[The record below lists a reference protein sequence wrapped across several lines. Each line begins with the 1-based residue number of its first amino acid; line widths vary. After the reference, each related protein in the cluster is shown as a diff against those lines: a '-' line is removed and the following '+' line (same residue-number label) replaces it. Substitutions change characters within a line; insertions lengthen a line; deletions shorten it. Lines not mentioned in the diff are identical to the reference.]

1 MALRNDAATL
11 AAFVWVTLGVS
22 PTHSEEFASPR
33 FVNGVAIGVVA
44 AGSEFTCGVLES
56 GGVRCWGR
64 NDVGQLGN
72 ENQIISA
79 TPGSRTQL
87 AVRSITSAIA
97 VTAGGAHACAL
108 LSSGGVRC
116 WGRNSNGQLGD
127 GTTNNSFVPTTIAS
141 LGTLTAQASAVSAG
155 DQHTCAIVQNP
166 VSLSPPSVRCW
177 GSNAYGQLGRGT
189 TGGDFSTPAVVPGTS
204 GAIAVAAGG
213 RHSCAVLATRAVVC
227 WGFNGNGQLGDGTTT
242 QRNTATT
249 AVTGINTA
257 WVVTAGQAHSCAGL
271 QGGGPFQCWGDNGLG
286 RLGNGG
292 LTPPQSLTPV
302 SVVTPPTQW
311 TVEQIAAGADFACGI
326 AHSPQGRDVY
336 CWGGNSAGQ
345 LGAGDFASNPTPR
358 IAPVPRSGSPL
369 DNPEVITAGK
379 DHACALIR
387 FSTSQR
393 IVCWG
398 ANTYGQVGNDA
409 LKNSATPVTIA
420 PMKCSLDIDS
430 DGTIGLGTDWLLLAR
445 ARMGLSGDAVLS
457 DALGANAVRKTWPD
471 IRSYLE
477 TSCAM
482 TNLAE

>member
-1 MALRNDAATL
+1 MALRNGAATL

-33 FVNGVAIGVVA
+33 FVNGVAVGVVA

-56 GGVRCWGR
+56 GGLRCWGR

-87 AVRSITSAIA
+87 AVRSITNATA
-97 VTAGGAHACAL
+97 VTAGSAHACAL
-108 LSSGGVRC
+108 LSTGGVRC
-116 WGRNSNGQLGD
+116 WGRNTTGQLGD
-127 GTTNNSFVPTTIAS
+127 GTTNNSFVPTTVTG
-141 LGTLTAQASAVSAG
+141 LGTLTSQVSAVSAG
-155 DQHTCAIVQNP
+155 DQHTCAIVVNP

-227 WGFNGNGQLGDGTTT
+227 WGFNANGQLGDGTTT
-242 QRNTATT
+242 QRNTATP
-249 AVTGINTA
+249 VSGINTA
-257 WVVTAGQAHSCAGL
+257 WVVTAGAAHTCAGL
-271 QGGGPFQCWGDNGLG
+271 QGGGFRCWGDNGLG

-292 LTPPQSLTPV
+292 LVASSTPTIVLM
-302 SVVTPPTQW
+302 PPTLF
-311 TVEQIAAGADFACGI
+311 THEQVAAGADFTCGI
-326 AHSPQGRDVY
+326 AASAPDPDVY
-336 CWGGNSAGQ
+336 CWGGNNSGQ
-345 LGAGDFASNPTPR
+345 LGAGDFTSSTTPR
-358 IAPVPRSGSPL
+358 VAPVPRSGSPL
-369 DNPEVITAGK
+369 DRSVVITAGK

-387 FSTSQR
+387 FSTSKR

-409 LKNSATPVTIA
+409 LKNSATPVNIA

-457 DALGANAVRKTWPD
+457 GALGANAVRKTWPD

-477 TSCAM
+477 ASCAM

>member
-1 MALRNDAATL
+1 MALRNRATTL
-11 AAFVWVTLGVS
+11 AAFALVMLGVS
-22 PTHSEEFASPR
+22 PTYAEEFASPR

-44 AGSEFTCGVLES
+44 AGGEFTCGVLES

-72 ENQIISA
+72 ENEVISA

-87 AVRSITSAIA
+87 AVRSITNAIA

-108 LSSGGVRC
+108 LNTGGVRC
-116 WGRNSNGQLGD
+116 WGRNTNGQLGD
-127 GTTNNSFVPTTIAS
+127 GTTTTSFVPTTIAS
-141 LGTLTAQASAVSAG
+141 FGTLTSQASAVSAG

-227 WGFNGNGQLGDGTTT
+227 WGFNGTGQLGDGTTT
-242 QRNTATT
+242 QRNAATPISS
-249 AVTGINTA
+249 INTA
-257 WVVTAGQAHSCAGL
+257 WVVTAGSAHTCAGL
-271 QGGGPFQCWGDNGLG
+271 QGGGFRCWGDNGLG

-292 LTPPQSLTPV
+292 LVASSTPTTVLM
-302 SVVTPPTQW
+302 PPTLS
-311 TVEQIAAGADFACGI
+311 TREQVAAGADFTCGI
-326 AHSPQGRDVY
+326 AASAPDPDVY
-336 CWGGNSAGQ
+336 CWGGNTAGQ
-345 LGAGDFASNPTPR
+345 LGAGDFISSTTPR
-358 IAPVPRSGSPL
+358 AAPVPRSGSPL
-369 DNPEVITAGK
+369 DHSAVITAGK
-379 DHACALIR
+379 DHACALIG
-387 FSTSQR
+387 FSTSHR
-393 IVCWG
+393 VVCWG
-398 ANTYGQVGNDA
+398 ANTYGQLGNDA
-409 LKNSATPVTIA
+409 LKNSASPGHIA

-430 DGTIGLGTDWLLLAR
+430 DGTIGLDTDWLLLAR
-445 ARMGLSGDAVLS
+445 ARMGLGGDAVIGGT
-457 DALGANAVRKTWPD
+457 LGANAVRRTWPD

-482 TNLAE
+482 TNLAQ